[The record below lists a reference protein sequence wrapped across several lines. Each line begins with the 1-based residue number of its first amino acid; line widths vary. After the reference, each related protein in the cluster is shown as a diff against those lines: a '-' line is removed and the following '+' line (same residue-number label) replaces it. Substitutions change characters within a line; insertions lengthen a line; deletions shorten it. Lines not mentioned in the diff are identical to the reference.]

1 MTAPDLEPVALGP
14 ADGGPGAGP
23 VGAGRGTPAVARRRR
38 RRSPTLAVGLV
49 LLAVVAAVAVLS
61 LVWLPYD
68 LSDTSGGRLEP
79 PGPAHWLGTDTLGR
93 DLFSQTM
100 VGTRIALTVGLGA
113 TAVAVVIGVLVGILA
128 ALTPPWLDDT
138 VASALD
144 ILIAFPTLLLAMLI
158 VAAQGSSMWTVVL
171 AIGVG
176 SSAVAARFTRILS
189 RRVLAQQYVTAAR
202 TSGTGTFGLVV
213 RHVLPNIWP
222 SLVVNVAVLFGVAVL
237 AEASLS
243 YLGLGVPPPN
253 ASLGRLLQE
262 AQGAVGTAPWAA
274 IAPGLVI
281 VAMVLGANFL
291 ADGLRDRFDPTRG
304 RSR

>member
-1 MTAPDLEPVALGP
+1 MTTPDLEPVAVDPAEGAPAAGP
-14 ADGGPGAGP
+14 AGTGATGAG
-23 VGAGRGTPAVARRRR
+23 RRRR
-38 RRSPTLAVGLV
+38 RRSPTLVIGLV
-49 LLAVVAAVAVLS
+49 LLAVVTAVALVS
-61 LVWLPYD
+61 LVWLPYE

-79 PGPAHWLGTDTLGR
+79 PGPQHWLGTDTLGR

-113 TAVAVVIGVLVGILA
+113 TAVAIVIGVLVGVLA

-144 ILIAFPTLLLAMLI
+144 ILIAFPTLLLAMLV

-171 AIGVG
+171 AIGIG
-176 SSAVAARFTRILS
+176 SSAIAARFTRILS

-202 TSGTGTFGLVV
+202 TSGTGTLGLVV

-262 AQGAVGTAPWAA
+262 AQGTVTTAPWAA

-291 ADGLRDRFDPTRG
+291 ADGLRDRFDPARRG
-304 RSR
+304 NR

>member
-1 MTAPDLEPVALGP
+1 MTTTPGLEPVDVP
-14 ADGGPGAGP
+14 AAPRP
-23 VGAGRGTPAVARRRR
+23 RRRR
-38 RRSPTLAVGLV
+38 LSPTLVVGVV
-49 LLAVVAAVAVLS
+49 LLAVVAAVAALS
-61 LVWLPYD
+61 LVWLPYE

-79 PGPAHWLGTDTLGR
+79 PGSDHWLGTDTLGR

-113 TAVAVVIGVLVGILA
+113 TAVAVVVGVVVGILA

-158 VAAQGSSMWTVVL
+158 VAAQGSSLWTVLL

-176 SSAVAARFTRILS
+176 ASAIAARFTRILS
-189 RRVLAQQYVTAAR
+189 RRVLGQQFVTAAR
-202 TSGTGTFGLVV
+202 TSGTGVLGLVT

-262 AQGAVGTAPWAA
+262 AQGTVVTAPWAA
-274 IAPGLVI
+274 VAPGLVI

>member
-1 MTAPDLEPVALGP
+1 MTTPDLEPLDVVADEP
-14 ADGGPGAGP
+14 RP
-23 VGAGRGTPAVARRRR
+23 RRRR
-38 RRSPTLAVGLV
+38 PSPTLVTGVV
-49 LLAVVAAVAVLS
+49 LLAVVAAVAAVS
-61 LVWLPYD
+61 WVWLPYE
-68 LSDTSGGRLEP
+68 LADTTGGRLEP
-79 PGPAHWLGTDTLGR
+79 PGADHLLGTDTLGR
-93 DLFSQTM
+93 DILSQTM
-100 VGTRIALTVGLGA
+100 VGTRIALTVGVGA
-113 TAVAVVIGVLVGILA
+113 AAVSVVVGVVVGVLA

-158 VAAQGSSMWTVVL
+158 VAAQGSSLWTVLL
-171 AIGVG
+171 AIGIG
-176 SSAVAARFTRILS
+176 ASAIAARFTRILS

-202 TSGTGTFGLVV
+202 TSGTGVPGLVV

-262 AQGAVGTAPWAA
+262 AQGTVISAPWAA

>member
-1 MTAPDLEPVALGP
+1 MTTTPGLEPVDVP
-14 ADGGPGAGP
+14 AAPRP
-23 VGAGRGTPAVARRRR
+23 RRRR
-38 RRSPTLAVGLV
+38 LSPTLVVGVV
-49 LLAVVAAVAVLS
+49 LLAVVAAVAALS
-61 LVWLPYD
+61 LVWLPYE

-79 PGPAHWLGTDTLGR
+79 PGPDHWLGTDTLGR

-113 TAVAVVIGVLVGILA
+113 TAVAVVVGVVVGILA

-158 VAAQGSSMWTVVL
+158 VAAQGSSLWTVLL

-176 SSAVAARFTRILS
+176 ASAIAARFTRILS
-189 RRVLAQQYVTAAR
+189 RRVLGQQFVTAAR
-202 TSGTGTFGLVV
+202 TSGTGVLGLVT

-262 AQGAVGTAPWAA
+262 AQGTVVTAPWAA
-274 IAPGLVI
+274 VAPGLVI

>member
-1 MTAPDLEPVALGP
+1 MTTPDLEPVA
-14 ADGGPGAGP
+14 AE
-23 VGAGRGTPAVARRRR
+23 TPRSRRRR
-38 RRSPTLAVGLV
+38 PSPTLVTGLV
-49 LLAVVAAVAVLS
+49 LLAVVTAVALLS
-61 LVWLPYD
+61 LVWLPYE

-79 PGPAHWLGTDTLGR
+79 PGPEHWLGTDTLGR
-93 DLFSQTM
+93 DLFSHTM

-113 TAVAVVIGVLVGILA
+113 AAVAIGVGVLVGVLA

-158 VAAQGSSMWTVVL
+158 VAAQGSNLWTVLL
-171 AIGVG
+171 AIGIG
-176 SSAVAARFTRILS
+176 SSAIAARFTRILS
-189 RRVLAQQYVTAAR
+189 RRVLGQQYVTAAR
-202 TSGTGTFGLVV
+202 TSGTGTLGLVV

-262 AQGAVGTAPWAA
+262 AQATVLTAPWAA

-291 ADGLRDRFDPTRG
+291 ADGLRDRFDPARG

>member
-1 MTAPDLEPVALGP
+1 
-14 ADGGPGAGP
+14 
-23 VGAGRGTPAVARRRR
+23 
-38 RRSPTLAVGLV
+38 
-49 LLAVVAAVAVLS
+49 
-61 LVWLPYD
+61 
-68 LSDTSGGRLEP
+68 
-79 PGPAHWLGTDTLGR
+79 
-93 DLFSQTM
+93 M
-100 VGTRIALTVGLGA
+100 VGSRIALTVGLGA
-113 TAVAVVIGVLVGILA
+113 TAVAIVIGVLVGVLA

-144 ILIAFPTLLLAMLI
+144 ILIAFPTLLLAMLV

-171 AIGVG
+171 AIGIG
-176 SSAVAARFTRILS
+176 ASAIAARFTRILS

-202 TSGTGTFGLVV
+202 TSGTGTLGLVV

-262 AQGAVGTAPWAA
+262 AQGTVVTAPWAA

-291 ADGLRDRFDPTRG
+291 ADGLRDRFDPARRG
-304 RSR
+304 NR

>member
-1 MTAPDLEPVALGP
+1 MTAPDLEPVAVDPADVGPTVGP
-14 ADGGPGAGP
+14 AGAGP
-23 VGAGRGTPAVARRRR
+23 VGVRAARPR
-38 RRSPTLAVGLV
+38 RRSPALVIGLV
-49 LLAVVAAVAVLS
+49 LLAVVVAVALVS
-61 LVWLPYD
+61 LVWLPYE

-79 PGPAHWLGTDTLGR
+79 PGPEHWLGTDTLGR

-113 TAVAVVIGVLVGILA
+113 TAVAIVIGVIVGILA

-144 ILIAFPTLLLAMLI
+144 ILIAFPTLLLAMLV
-158 VAAQGSSMWTVVL
+158 VAAQGSSVWTVVL
-171 AIGVG
+171 AIGIG
-176 SSAVAARFTRILS
+176 ASAVAARFTRILS

-202 TSGTGTFGLVV
+202 TSGTDTLGLVV

-262 AQGAVGTAPWAA
+262 AQGTVLTAPWAA
-274 IAPGLVI
+274 IAPGLII

-291 ADGLRDRFDPTRG
+291 ADGLRDRFDPARRG
-304 RSR
+304 NR

>member
-1 MTAPDLEPVALGP
+1 MTTTPGLEPV
-14 ADGGPGAGP
+14 DVP
-23 VGAGRGTPAVARRRR
+23 VAPRARRRR
-38 RRSPTLAVGLV
+38 PSPTLVVGVV
-49 LLAVVAAVAVLS
+49 LLAVVAAVAALS
-61 LVWLPYD
+61 LVWLPYE

-79 PGPAHWLGTDTLGR
+79 PGPDHWLGTDTLGR

-113 TAVAVVIGVLVGILA
+113 TAVAVVVGVVVGILA

-158 VAAQGSSMWTVVL
+158 VAAQGSSLWTVLL

-176 SSAVAARFTRILS
+176 ASAIAARFTRILS
-189 RRVLAQQYVTAAR
+189 RRVLGQQFVTAAR
-202 TSGTGTFGLVV
+202 TSGTGVLGLVT

-262 AQGAVGTAPWAA
+262 AQGTVVTAPWAA
-274 IAPGLVI
+274 VAPGLVI

>member
-1 MTAPDLEPVALGP
+1 MTTPDLEPVDAP
-14 ADGGPGAGP
+14 AAPRP
-23 VGAGRGTPAVARRRR
+23 RRRR
-38 RRSPTLAVGLV
+38 PSPTLVVGV
-49 LLAVVAAVAVLS
+49 ALLAVVTAVAALS
-61 LVWLPYD
+61 LVWLPYE
-68 LSDTSGGRLEP
+68 LSDTTGGRLEP
-79 PGPAHWLGTDTLGR
+79 PGPDHWLGTDTLGR

-113 TAVAVVIGVLVGILA
+113 TAVAVVVGVVVGILA

-158 VAAQGSSMWTVVL
+158 VAAQGSSLWTVLL

-176 SSAVAARFTRILS
+176 ASAIAARFTRILS
-189 RRVLAQQYVTAAR
+189 RRVLGQQYVTAAR
-202 TSGTGTFGLVV
+202 TSGTGVAGLVV

-262 AQGAVGTAPWAA
+262 AQGTVVTAPWGAV
-274 IAPGLVI
+274 APGLVI
-281 VAMVLGANFL
+281 VALVLGANFL
-291 ADGLRDRFDPTRG
+291 ADGLRDRFDPARG